1 MIPDLPK
8 EIKILMDREQYL
20 SKLALEDEQPALD
33 EYLSPSKDD
42 SSIFEDGEIKLPQI
56 RRIAEEKV

>member
-1 MIPDLPK
+1 
-8 EIKILMDREQYL
+8 MDREQYL
-20 SKLALEDEQPALD
+20 SKLALEGEQPALD

-56 RRIAEEKV
+56 RRIAEENV